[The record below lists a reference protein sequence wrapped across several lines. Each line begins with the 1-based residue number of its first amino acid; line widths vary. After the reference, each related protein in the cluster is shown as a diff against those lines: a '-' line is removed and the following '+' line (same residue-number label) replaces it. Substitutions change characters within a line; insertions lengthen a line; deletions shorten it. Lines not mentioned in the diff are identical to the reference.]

1 MPLPGRPPTHS
12 PLPLFP
18 PSPFSAP
25 HARGTKEC
33 ACGCAGVFSA
43 HAALPLYA
51 MAFDQAGKLPAL
63 EGFAS
68 LHGAAF
74 YRRKPNT
81 GCATLARPDP
91 CRAPL
96 RPLLRLCAPRRR
108 PGGCGASAPLFPAAA
123 RSTVTLA
130 RSPFAVPDEY
140 RFGDATVV
148 PFMAGGSVPWTVTSV
163 QPQ

>member
-1 MPLPGRPPTHS
+1 MPFPLAAPHPH
-12 PLPLFP
+12 PLPLLSP
-18 PSPFSAP
+18 APSSAP

-74 YRRKPNT
+74 YRRKPNA
-81 GCATLARPDP
+81 GCANLA
-91 CRAPL
+91 
-96 RPLLRLCAPRRR
+96 
-108 PGGCGASAPLFPAAA
+108 
-123 RSTVTLA
+123 
-130 RSPFAVPDEY
+130 
-140 RFGDATVV
+140 
-148 PFMAGGSVPWTVTSV
+148 
-163 QPQ
+163 